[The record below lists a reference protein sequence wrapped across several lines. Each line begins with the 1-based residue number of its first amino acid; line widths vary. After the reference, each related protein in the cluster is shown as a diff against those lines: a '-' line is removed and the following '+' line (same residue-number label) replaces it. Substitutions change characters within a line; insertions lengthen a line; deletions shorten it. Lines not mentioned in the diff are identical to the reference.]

1 MAARFSFYYAAI
13 FLVIGIHVPFWP
25 AWLAHRGLD
34 AGEISLILSVAI
46 WVRAFANPFIAHFAD
61 RSGAYRRIIAI
72 SAAGSIGAYA
82 LVGAA
87 DGFPALFG
95 LNLLATCLFMA
106 LIPLGE
112 NLASRSAATHGFDY
126 GRVRLWG
133 SIAFIVAAWTGG
145 FAIDFTGDD
154 AILWMLLAA
163 LTGAL
168 IAGLCLPRQRRRRA
182 PTARFPALVLL
193 RRKTF
198 LVFILAVSLLQASHA
213 MVYLFST
220 LHWRSA
226 GIPDSVIGAL
236 WAEGV
241 VAEILLFA
249 FSGAVAVRLG
259 PVRLMLIASA
269 AGLIR
274 WTVLA
279 ESTDLAALAAVQWL
293 HGLTF
298 GAAHLAAIHYMLR
311 TVPEDMS
318 ASAQSLYSGF
328 AVGLAMGLVMLAGG
342 WLFEAFGGGAFHAMT
357 ALSVG
362 GGLAAVWLGRRV
374 SASPLRDRESSAT
387 GGKQTAD

>member
-1 MAARFSFYYAAI
+1 MAARYSFYYAAV
-13 FLVIGIHVPFWP
+13 FLAIGIHVPFWP

-61 RSGAYRRIIAI
+61 RSGAHRRIVAI
-72 SAAGSIGAYA
+72 SAAGSVGAYA
-82 LVGAA
+82 LLGAA

-95 LNLLATCLFMA
+95 LNLLATSLFMA

-133 SIAFIVAAWTGG
+133 SIAFVAAAWIGG
-145 FAIDFTGDD
+145 FAIDFAGDG

-163 LTGAL
+163 LTCAAV
-168 IAGLCLPRQRRRRA
+168 AGSRLPRPRRRGA
-182 PTARFPALVLL
+182 PAIRFPALALL
-193 RRKTF
+193 RSKTF

-213 MVYLFST
+213 VLYLFST

-226 GIPDSVIGAL
+226 GLPDSAIGAL

-241 VAEILLFA
+241 AAEILLFA
-249 FSGAVAVRLG
+249 FSGAAAARLG
-259 PVRLMLIASA
+259 PVRLMLIAA
-269 AGLIR
+269 ASGLVR

-298 GAAHLAAIHYMLR
+298 GAAHLAAIHYILR

-328 AVGLAMGLVMLAGG
+328 AVGLAMGVVMLAGG

-357 ALSVG
+357 ALSAG

-374 SASPLRDRESSAT
+374 SASPLRGRESSAP
-387 GGKQTAD
+387 GEKRTAD

>member
-1 MAARFSFYYAAI
+1 MAARFSFYYAAV

-61 RSGAYRRIIAI
+61 RSGAHRRIIVI

-95 LNLLATCLFMA
+95 LNLLATSLFMA

-112 NLASRSAATHGFDY
+112 NLASRSAARHGFDY

-133 SIAFIVAAWTGG
+133 SIAFIAAAWTGG

-163 LTGAL
+163 LTCAMM
-168 IAGLCLPRQRRRRA
+168 AGLRLPRRGRRRA
-182 PTARFPALVLL
+182 PAIRFPALVLL
-193 RRKTF
+193 RSKNF
-198 LVFILAVSLLQASHA
+198 LIFILAVSLLQASHA
-213 MVYLFST
+213 VLYLFST

-241 VAEILLFA
+241 AAEILLFA
-249 FSGAVAVRLG
+249 FSGAVAARLG
-259 PVRLMLIASA
+259 PVRLMLIAAA
-269 AGLIR
+269 AGLVR

-362 GGLAAVWLGRRV
+362 GGVAAVWLGRRV
-374 SASPLRDRESSAT
+374 SVSPLRDRESSAT
-387 GGKQTAD
+387 GGKRTAD

>member
-1 MAARFSFYYAAI
+1 MAARYSFYYAAV
-13 FLVIGIHVPFWP
+13 FLAIGIHVPFWP

-61 RSGAYRRIIAI
+61 RSGAHRRIILI
-72 SAAGSIGAYA
+72 SAAGSVGAYA
-82 LVGAA
+82 LIGAA

-95 LNLLATCLFMA
+95 LNLLATSLFMA

-133 SIAFIVAAWTGG
+133 SIAFIAAAWAGG
-145 FAIDFTGDD
+145 FAIDFAGDG
-154 AILWMLLAA
+154 AILWMLLSALACAA
-163 LTGAL
+163 
-168 IAGLCLPRQRRRRA
+168 IAGSRLPRPRRRGA
-182 PTARFPALVLL
+182 ARFPALVLL
-193 RRKTF
+193 RSKTF
-198 LVFILAVSLLQASHA
+198 LIFILAVSLLQASHA
-213 MVYLFST
+213 VLYLFST

-226 GIPDSVIGAL
+226 GIPDSAIGAL

-241 VAEILLFA
+241 AAEILLFA
-249 FSGAVAVRLG
+249 FSGAAAARLG
-259 PVRLMLIASA
+259 PVRLMLIAAA
-269 AGLIR
+269 AGLVR

-328 AVGLAMGLVMLAGG
+328 AVGLAMGLAMLAGG
-342 WLFEAFGGGAFHAMT
+342 RLFDAFGGGAFHAMT

-374 SASPLRDRESSAT
+374 SAPPLRGRESSAP
-387 GGKQTAD
+387 GGKRTAD